1 MKSNVTIQDIKDIG
15 IYYGILLSNEQTD
28 KILKE
33 YNRVVT
39 DKAEDWEDIS
49 KELFVKEIITP

>member
-39 DKAEDWEDIS
+39 DKAEDWEDIL